1 MVELDRRA
9 DEVQDEMKL
18 PHLTPEEFLLDTF
31 RLGRAVY
38 ETGFRPKH
46 VLSIWRGGTPV
57 GLGVDEFFRTRGIF
71 LDHTAIATESYT
83 GIAERKQVT
92 VKGLEHVIEVV
103 CREDGLLIVDD
114 VLETGHTI
122 KRILEVLE
130 ERARANLPE
139 DIRVATLHR
148 KPERIEFDQRI
159 PVITLKDLPGDLWI
173 DYPHELC
180 DLVQPDDPEDRL
192 IREKDEEI
200 WKLLRGEAEAV
211 PEDLE
216 SDEEQ
221 IVLTARELLL
231 DSIRLG
237 LMIARDEAYRPDFLV
252 ALWPGGISCGL
263 PVHEVLK
270 VAASKRPGGTVPDH
284 FSLTTAST
292 RTSYRSQIIGAQYL
306 AERITKR
313 HNVLIVD
320 TTFRSGQVIND
331 VLIKLKEALRRN
343 LNMDGVRVA
352 GVYYNPEDRS
362 TWTVPRIIDQPHYYV
377 RKVRQEVVYPH
388 SIHKLPARSRPLR
401 ERNPELS
408 RIISG

>member
-1 MVELDRRA
+1 
-9 DEVQDEMKL
+9 MKL
-18 PHLTPEEFLLDTF
+18 LHLTPEEFLLDTF

-71 LDHTAIATESYT
+71 LEHTTIATESYT
-83 GIAERKQVT
+83 GVRERHEVT

-122 KRILEVLE
+122 QRILEVLKQ
-130 ERARANLPE
+130 RARANLPE

-148 KPERIEFDQRI
+148 KPERIEFDHQI
-159 PVITLKDLPGDLWI
+159 PVITLTDLPADLWI

-180 DLVQPDDPEDRL
+180 DLVQPEDPEDSL
-192 IREKDEEI
+192 IREKDEVI
-200 WKLLRGEAEAV
+200 WKLLRGQAE
-211 PEDLE
+211 PEPVRPLLTGPL
-216 SDEEQ
+216 
-221 IVLTARELLL
+221 VLTARELLL

-237 LMIARDEAYRPDFLV
+237 LLVASDTDYRPDFLV

-270 VAASKRPGGTVPDH
+270 YQARKHPTRTVPDH
-284 FSLTTAST
+284 FSLTTART

-306 AERITKR
+306 VDRIKKQ
-313 HNVLIVD
+313 HNLLIVD

-331 VLIKLKEALRRN
+331 VLMKLKETARRN
-343 LNMDGVRVA
+343 LNMEGVRVA
-352 GVYYNPEDRS
+352 AVYYNPHDRS
-362 TWTVPRIIDQPHYYV
+362 TWTVPRIIDRPHFYV
-377 RKVRQEVVYPH
+377 RQVDQEVVYPH
-388 SIHKLPARSRPLR
+388 SIHKLPAHSLPLR
-401 ERNPELS
+401 ERNPELF
-408 RIISG
+408 RIISD